1 MAVDTAIMNELYTK
15 LGVSSTEAEP
25 TAMSEETISVL
36 EKPTP
41 PGTPSVAM
49 SEPRPE
55 RSLLERAG
63 RYIPP
68 ELRELGRS
76 IGETY
81 LGQEFQDR
89 PVQTTLEMVGPGADI
104 NVMKEASAEVIPKF
118 MEGDILGS
126 ITELSIAT
134 VSPFLSLLPFASM
147 GGIRK
152 VINKKNPTITESKA
166 LDEIGEATQTIRTG
180 NIEPPA
186 NTTKAYKL
194 FNIDET
200 GNLHPLY
207 IKHGEG
213 APLPLNKW
221 IKAEAG
227 EINPETGKVVGQG
240 INDLAYRPGFHSG
253 DLPIATHIGGKID
266 PKTGKR
272 VKGKQPVNIRE
283 DNQVWAEVEVGND
296 IDWQSVANSRASI
309 VKSGPR
315 KGKLNTQQA
324 QIQDQIPKGGHY
336 RYKTNPNMTGNWLI
350 SGEVKINKVL
360 NDAEV
365 KQINDAAG
373 VADLPRISEFLKRK
387 EDIPTRWYRGTTN
400 IGESSSPAKWKTG
413 KEGVLGGGGI
423 YVTPDPKYASRLA
436 TENVYGDP
444 ITGGFVTPLD
454 VTFKN
459 PLVVS
464 VSKTGQP
471 EIKILE
477 NLGISAKK
485 AEDMVEKAY
494 EIKGGFTTEI
504 KNRAIKQG
512 YDGIILKR
520 DGIIQEAI
528 SYKPEKNIISAITK
542 KKQGGSIVER
552 NPHTYNM
559 RAI

>member
-1 MAVDTAIMNELYTK
+1 MAVDPAIMNALYTK
-15 LGVSSTEAEP
+15 LGMSSTKAEP
-25 TAMSEETISVL
+25 TAMPEETISVL

-134 VSPFLSLLPFASM
+134 VSPFLATLPFASM

-152 VINKKNPTITESKA
+152 VINKNTPTITESKA

-194 FNIDET
+194 FNIDKT

-324 QIQDQIPKGGHY
+324 QIQDQIPEGGHY

-373 VADLPRISEFLKRK
+373 VADLPRISEFLEQSKPKIKRTRTRPQDRDYPTTRLGDK
-387 EDIPTRWYRGTTN
+387 LSDKNTIQFLEDHGYTQY
-400 IGESSSPAKWKTG
+400 
-413 KEGVLGGGGI
+413 
-423 YVTPDPKYASRLA
+423 TPDLSTNK
-436 TENVYGDP
+436 
-444 ITGGFVTPLD
+444 
-454 VTFKN
+454 
-459 PLVVS
+459 
-464 VSKTGQP
+464 
-471 EIKILE
+471 
-477 NLGISAKK
+477 
-485 AEDMVEKAY
+485 DMTWEY
-494 EIKGGFTTEI
+494 ID
-504 KNRAIKQG
+504 
-512 YDGIILKR
+512 DGIRAYTPYGK
-520 DGIIQEAI
+520 GIEQ
-528 SYKPEKNIISAITK
+528 KTFNNPTLKNIRRWMGY
-542 KKQGGSIVER
+542 KQGGSIVER
-552 NPHTYNM
+552 NPNTYNM

>member
-1 MAVDTAIMNELYTK
+1 MAVDPTIMNELYTK
-15 LGVSSTEAEP
+15 LGMSSTKAEP

-81 LGQEFQDR
+81 LGQEFQER

-104 NVMKEASAEVIPKF
+104 NVMKEASAGVIPKL

-134 VSPFLSLLPFASM
+134 VSPFLATLPFASM

-152 VINKKNPTITESKA
+152 VINKNTPTITESKA

-194 FNIDET
+194 FKTDKD
-200 GNLHPLY
+200 GGLHPLFVE
-207 IKHGEG
+207 HLEG
-213 APLPLNKW
+213 NPLPLNKW

-227 EINPETGKVVGQG
+227 EINPRTGKVKSDIG
-240 INDLAYRPGFHSG
+240 DLAYRPGFHSG
-253 DLPIATHIGGKID
+253 DMPMATHIGGKMN

-272 VKGKQPVNIRE
+272 WTGEKRPVNIRE

-324 QIQDQIPKGGHY
+324 QIQDQIPEGGHY

-373 VADLPRISEFLKRK
+373 VADLPRISEFLGR
-387 EDIPTRWYRGTTN
+387 
-400 IGESSSPAKWKTG
+400 
-413 KEGVLGGGGI
+413 
-423 YVTPDPKYASRLA
+423 
-436 TENVYGDP
+436 
-444 ITGGFVTPLD
+444 
-454 VTFKN
+454 
-459 PLVVS
+459 
-464 VSKTGQP
+464 
-471 EIKILE
+471 
-477 NLGISAKK
+477 
-485 AEDMVEKAY
+485 
-494 EIKGGFTTEI
+494 
-504 KNRAIKQG
+504 
-512 YDGIILKR
+512 
-520 DGIIQEAI
+520 
-528 SYKPEKNIISAITK
+528 
-542 KKQGGSIVER
+542 KQGGSIVER
-552 NPHTYNM
+552 NPNTYNM

>member
-1 MAVDTAIMNELYTK
+1 MPVDPAIMSELYSK
-15 LGVSSTEAEP
+15 LGVSSREAIP
-25 TAMSEETISVL
+25 TAMPEETIPIPEGL
-36 EKPTP
+36 TP
-41 PGTPSVAM
+41 PGTPSVPT

-63 RYIPP
+63 KYIPP

-81 LGQEFQDR
+81 LGQEFQDK
-89 PVQTTLEMVGPGADI
+89 PVQTTLEIIGPGADI
-104 NVMKEASAEVIPKF
+104 KVMKEASAEVIPKL

-126 ITELSIAT
+126 ITELSIAS

-221 IKAEAG
+221 IKAEVG

-324 QIQDQIPKGGHY
+324 QIQDQIPEGGHY

-365 KQINDAAG
+365 KQINNTAG
-373 VADLPRISEFLKRK
+373 VADLPRISEFLEQSKPKIKRTRTRPQDRDYPTTRLGDK
-387 EDIPTRWYRGTTN
+387 LSDKNTIQFLEDHGYTQY
-400 IGESSSPAKWKTG
+400 
-413 KEGVLGGGGI
+413 
-423 YVTPDPKYASRLA
+423 TPDLSTNKDMTWEYIDNGIRAYTP
-436 TENVYGDP
+436 YGKG
-444 ITGGFVTPLD
+444 IEQK
-454 VTFKN
+454 TFNN
-459 PLVVS
+459 PTL
-464 VSKTGQP
+464 
-471 EIKILE
+471 
-477 NLGISAKK
+477 
-485 AEDMVEKAY
+485 
-494 EIKGGFTTEI
+494 
-504 KNRAIKQG
+504 
-512 YDGIILKR
+512 
-520 DGIIQEAI
+520 
-528 SYKPEKNIISAITK
+528 KNIRRWMGY
-542 KKQGGSIVER
+542 KQGGSIVER
-552 NPHTYNM
+552 NPNTYNM